1 MKQRFKPFCLVINM
15 SYIAVTLSSKYLR
28 HSRDVLL
35 PADVPH
41 YTLSEAV
48 ATSLGIPVPSLHRP
62 ILSAD
67 INGSKKNLPVQASLQ
82 DLGIKTGTFLFLD
95 FEEIRAPAYL
105 ICMKGPHFDL
115 EKDEVIMGCS
125 STVDIDLRSIPLQ
138 EYVSR
143 RHARIYRQKNEYYF
157 EDVGSKNGSFLNGK
171 KIEHNKGYPI
181 FDGDHFLLGPLEST
195 GIQFVF
201 RIRK

>member
-1 MKQRFKPFCLVINM
+1 M
-15 SYIAVTLSSKYLR
+15 SYIAVTLSSKYLN

-35 PADVPH
+35 PTDVPH

-48 ATSLGIPVPSLHRP
+48 ATSLGIPIPPLHRP
-62 ILSAD
+62 ILSVE
-67 INGSKKNLPVQASLQ
+67 INGPKRNLPVQASLQ
-82 DLGIKTGTFLFLD
+82 DLDIKTGSFLFLD
-95 FEEIRAPAYL
+95 FDEIRAPAYL

-115 EKDEVIMGCS
+115 EKDEVVLGCS
-125 STVDIDLRSIPLQ
+125 PTVDIDLRSIPLQ

-143 RHARIYRQKNEYYF
+143 RHAKIWRQNNEYYF

-171 KIEHNKGYPI
+171 EIEPNKGYLI
-181 FDGDHFLLGPLEST
+181 YDGEHFLLGPSESA

-201 RIRK
+201 RVRK